1 MNQFIESKNEDNLRL
16 YINVSHIVAV
26 NETGKKRCLIMTDI
40 PPSGNSIVPFY
51 YTVNE
56 SYDDV
61 VALIK
66 GGESDA

>member
-26 NETGKKRCLIMTDI
+26 NETGEKRCLIMTDI
-40 PPSGNSIVPFY
+40 PPSGNSIVPLY

-66 GGESDA
+66 GGVSDA

>member
-16 YINVSHIVAV
+16 YINVSHIVVV

-40 PPSGNSIVPFY
+40 PQSGNSIVPLY

-66 GGESDA
+66 GGDSDA